1 MDCGIWGYYT
11 FKVHHMVYISNL
23 IVILIGI
30 SSVTKIFIDLS
41 TISQSC
47 EILNFG
53 HHLSGKQ

>member
-1 MDCGIWGYYT
+1 
-11 FKVHHMVYISNL
+11 MVYISNL

-53 HHLSGKQ
+53 HHLSGKQWKKLPFDKNLGTL